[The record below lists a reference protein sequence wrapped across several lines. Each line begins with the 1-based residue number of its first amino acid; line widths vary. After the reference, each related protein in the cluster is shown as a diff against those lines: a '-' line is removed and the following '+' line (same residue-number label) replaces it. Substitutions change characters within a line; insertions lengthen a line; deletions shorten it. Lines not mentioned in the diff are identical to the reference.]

1 MHVFNKAASCVCL
14 QVRRPSR
21 STQGTVFRTQAV
33 LAPTPSDTAA
43 PPSEAAW
50 PRKRRDS
57 RAPPTHARRHV
68 HFARAVP
75 VVFYDVTTSPFSANT
90 VTESLIRRGRQREIE
105 IGASQYFV
113 NVLALVTLVV
123 ARSRDEFRV
132 SSFACKYLVGVRKI
146 AWVDRVS
153 LAGRA
158 IHHPPMA
165 RSRR

>member
-1 MHVFNKAASCVCL
+1 MPALH
-14 QVRRPSR
+14 RR
-21 STQGTVFRTQAV
+21 T
-33 LAPTPSDTAA
+33 LADTL
-43 PPSEAAW
+43 
-50 PRKRRDS
+50 
-57 RAPPTHARRHV
+57 
-68 HFARAVP
+68 RAVP

-146 AWVDRVS
+146 ALVDRVS
-153 LAGRA
+153 LAGWLA
-158 IHHPPMA
+158 GGLA
-165 RSRR
+165 RKSNSRSPTTLSSMPVSSSEHRRRPH